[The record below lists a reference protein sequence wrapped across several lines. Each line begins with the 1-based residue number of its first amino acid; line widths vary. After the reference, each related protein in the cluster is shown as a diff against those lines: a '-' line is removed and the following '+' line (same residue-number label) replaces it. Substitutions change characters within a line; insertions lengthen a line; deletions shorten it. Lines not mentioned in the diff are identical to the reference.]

1 MTATDNYIITAAD
14 NRYYKN
20 IRQLIYSYFRVREY
34 ENSQLLIYDLG
45 LSENQVDEINQ
56 LSTRYDFI
64 EFFLF
69 DYSNY
74 PEFVKPEHN
83 HYSWKPIIIN
93 KASSQFNGNFLWM
106 DSANCILKKLDP
118 IWKKIE
124 VNYAYSPIS
133 GSGTLK
139 EWTVQATLDYLNV
152 PPHYYTK
159 PNRAG
164 NTFGFSNL
172 NSVMKELIGRWQ
184 DLALIPECIRPEGAN
199 RKNHR
204 DDQSLLTILLI
215 EQEEKKNL
223 LLTRDEVNISTSK
236 PTPYI
241 SVRNQFPAGISLK
254 TGIIAHYYFL
264 ILRAVDILINK
275 LKGN

>member
-64 EFFLF
+64 KSFFF
-69 DYSNY
+69 DYSKY
-74 PEFVKPEHN
+74 PEFVKPKYN

-93 KASSQFNGNFLWM
+93 MASNQFNGNFLWM
-106 DSANCILKKLDP
+106 DSANCILKRLDP

-124 VNYAYSPIS
+124 VNYTYSPIS

-139 EWTVQATLDYLNV
+139 EWTVQETLDYLNV

-172 NSVMKELIGRWQ
+172 STVMKELIGRWQ
-184 DLALIPECIRPEGAN
+184 ELALIPECIRPEGAS
-199 RKNHR
+199 RQNHR

-215 EQEEKKNL
+215 EQEEKENL
-223 LLTRDEVNISTSK
+223 QLTGDEVNISSSK

-241 SVRNQFPAGISLK
+241 SVRNKFPEVITLK